1 MLRCLLRIVPVCFA
15 SLAAAELAAQGRF
28 MQALALDDGRMV
40 VVAEAEREPRSI
52 GSYSIRLYAV
62 SNPEFPYDDF
72 VHGLV
77 VARDGF
83 VEKTLLEDL
92 DADGSKELVVLVRSV
107 GTGGYLSAQSFK
119 TTRDQIH
126 PFRAVADLPALA
138 NPLEQLRR

>member
-1 MLRCLLRIVPVCFA
+1 LPSWLFKVLTVYTALSSAMA
-15 SLAAAELAAQGRF
+15 SGAEGRF
-28 MQALALDDGRMV
+28 LQELALDDARMV

-62 SNPEFPYDDF
+62 GNPEFPYDDF

-83 VEKTLLEDL
+83 VEKILLEDL
-92 DADGSKELVVLVRSV
+92 DADGSKELVVLVRSA

-119 TTRDQIH
+119 TTRDQIY

-138 NPLEQLRR
+138 NPLEQLRQ

>member
-1 MLRCLLRIVPVCFA
+1 MPRWFFTLLAVPGA
-15 SLAAAELAAQGRF
+15 LLAAMALGADGRF
-28 MQALALDDGRMV
+28 LQELVLDDGRMV

-62 SNPEFPYDDF
+62 GNPEFPYDDF

-77 VARDGF
+77 MARDGF
-83 VEKTLLEDL
+83 VEKILLEDL
-92 DADGSKELVVLVRSV
+92 DADGRKELVVLVRSA

-119 TTRDQIH
+119 ATRDQIH

-138 NPLEQLRR
+138 DPLEQLRQ